1 MTNLE
6 RAIKDGYA
14 HIIGEK
20 GKEKITYVSSDNH
33 VENYSDPEEKV
44 RAEFWAEL
52 IYKYEYPVNRIK
64 IEVTVPDRLPTDRA
78 DIVVFRDDECKR
90 PYAVV
95 ECKNYIL
102 STVGQTLLE
111 RASSGQV
118 QQKITTQDIADLKVN
133 PTAPKVPDG
142 HTAMNMVF
150 SDNAPLLEF
159 CDRST
164 ETGSNIQKGYMQMLA
179 GAMSALR
186 NPTSNID
193 GISFKK
199 IRKVNNGYLYEIS
212 IPYEK
217 KLIDEEKP
225 FRRVD
230 GNHRLQ
236 AMEQL
241 VSTGQISSTYLIPF
255 CLILFADT
263 DSLKDEKVIFHN
275 INSKAVPLKSEQLLK
290 SVLIQQHDGLD
301 FNDRELI
308 EKFGPEYLL
317 ARKIL
322 SANPLI
328 VRKLGYIEWIH
339 PRILSTLVD
348 LINYVQEKSGTR
360 IETLEQQEA
369 LINSLNNTL
378 RHAHPLGA
386 ATLQMASGLLFLLV
400 YMYYQMENGELDPQ
414 NKAEK
419 EKNQLIAWAEK
430 YNITDAQHDIE
441 QYAAVNADC
450 IRAIFD
456 KYVLSTEQTIF
467 MSRCFDSR
475 FDENERAIRRAIE
488 CVNREK
494 GSSLRLLRVDQ
505 HSEGATGQIS
515 DRILRDIEMSGLV
528 IADLSSGRANIP
540 HEIGFA
546 MGLKKGLIL
555 IHNGT
560 DAEADEHTPSNIKM
574 YEQIRFNQDYHKLET
589 ELKAK
594 LIDYYKL

>member
-1 MTNLE
+1 M
-6 RAIKDGYA
+6 
-14 HIIGEK
+14 
-20 GKEKITYVSSDNH
+20 
-33 VENYSDPEEKV
+33 
-44 RAEFWAEL
+44 
-52 IYKYEYPVNRIK
+52 
-64 IEVTVPDRLPTDRA
+64 
-78 DIVVFRDDECKR
+78 
-90 PYAVV
+90 
-95 ECKNYIL
+95 
-102 STVGQTLLE
+102 
-111 RASSGQV
+111 
-118 QQKITTQDIADLKVN
+118 
-133 PTAPKVPDG
+133 
-142 HTAMNMVF
+142 
-150 SDNAPLLEF
+150 
-159 CDRST
+159 
-164 ETGSNIQKGYMQMLA
+164 
-179 GAMSALR
+179 
-186 NPTSNID
+186 
-193 GISFKK
+193 
-199 IRKVNNGYLYEIS
+199 
-212 IPYEK
+212 
-217 KLIDEEKP
+217 
-225 FRRVD
+225 
-230 GNHRLQ
+230 
-236 AMEQL
+236 
-241 VSTGQISSTYLIPF
+241 
-255 CLILFADT
+255 
-263 DSLKDEKVIFHN
+263 
-275 INSKAVPLKSEQLLK
+275 
-290 SVLIQQHDGLD
+290 D

-386 ATLQMASGLLFLLV
+386 AKLQMASGLLFLLV

-546 MGLKKGLIL
+546 MGLKKRT
-555 IHNGT
+555 NF
-560 DAEADEHTPSNIKM
+560 DS
-574 YEQIRFNQDYHKLET
+574 
-589 ELKAK
+589 
-594 LIDYYKL
+594 